1 MLEAGTSLSLNN
13 KSSLSRN
20 ELPRYELIES
30 EREFKLDV
38 FLEVG
43 AQAGAVDVVRDVEA
57 RQLRRGSNQRPKP
70 RRGIGWLVCE
80 ASDEDIAGT
89 VHHPWARQISKNTM

>member
-1 MLEAGTSLSLNN
+1 LVGTVPAWGVVTSFLEKKMLEAGTSLSLNN

-70 RRGIGWLVCE
+70 RRGIG
-80 ASDEDIAGT
+80 
-89 VHHPWARQISKNTM
+89 